1 MMRLGR
7 HDGYDTAGQITGQV
21 ERVGGQTIV
30 RTYAYDAAG
39 RLSQTWSNGVPHAT
53 YRYDANGNRTNAVVG
68 GIAKTGQ
75 YDAQDRLLAYG
86 AATYQYD
93 AHGTLTNK
101 TDGGQ
106 STAYRY
112 DARGSLLQVG
122 PGTNV
127 IAYSV
132 DALGRRIARTKNGTT
147 AQRLVYQGFLA
158 PIAELNAD
166 GSVASRFVYATR
178 ANVPD
183 YMVRSGTTY
192 RLVTDIRG
200 SVRLVVNAANGS
212 VAQRLDYDEWG
223 RVLQDTN
230 PGFQPFG
237 FAGGLYDP
245 DTGLVRF
252 GYRDYDPD
260 TGRWLAKDPILFAGG
275 QANLYLY
282 CGGDPVNWIDPMGLS
297 EDSYNWDEMVWWE
310 KFGMGYYYGTGYG
323 QNALEYY
330 ANIIVDPNTPWY
342 KKGAA
347 YIGAGFSALWTPET
361 YQKTGWTLI
370 NAVGYAKG
378 IEFKFGK
385 NIRIAPW
392 GNRTGNPKGELPHF
406 HKRVIDPATGATKPG
421 GGIGWHR
428 PWE

>member
-1 MMRLGR
+1 MM
-7 HDGYDTAGQITGQV
+7 TN
-21 ERVGGQTIV
+21 V

-39 RLSQTWSNGVPHAT
+39 RLSQTWSNGVSFAT
-53 YRYDANGNRTNAVVG
+53 YQYDANGNRTNAVVG

-112 DARGSLLQVG
+112 DARGSLLQVR

-132 DALGRRIARTKNGTT
+132 DALDRRIARTKNGATT
-147 AQRLVYQGFLA
+147 QRFVYQGFLA

-223 RVLQDTN
+223 RVLRDTN

-260 TGRWLAKDPILFAGG
+260 TGRWSGKDPILFGG
-275 QANLYLY
+275 DQVNLYLY
-282 CGGDPVNWIDPMGLS
+282 CYNDPINYIDISGLLPGDLYDTPNDAAKAAMHENTSRGQILERGGAIYRCTDENGNEKYSYTDTIVGGLFSVDVGPAFSKIPQGSKPIGFWHSHTFLGNLSQPNFSKRDLDLFKKFKQGQFGLYNNWTG
-297 EDSYNWDEMVWWE
+297 E
-310 KFGMGYYYGTGYG
+310 KF
-323 QNALEYY
+323 L
-330 ANIIVDPNTPWY
+330 Y
-342 KKGAA
+342 KKVLGQPDEF
-347 YIGAGFSALWTPET
+347 I
-361 YQKTGWTLI
+361 TL
-370 NAVGYAKG
+370 K
-378 IEFKFGK
+378 
-385 NIRIAPW
+385 
-392 GNRTGNPKGELPHF
+392 
-406 HKRVIDPATGATKPG
+406 
-421 GGIGWHR
+421 
-428 PWE
+428 